1 VVPRVSISGS
11 ADAFDRAAGAAD
23 QNCQGARAAVAVA
36 GPDSWRHLAYGPVRR
51 SAASVRK
58 TARRT
63 LGYGRA
69 MTFTPEDKA
78 ESYNSTVSAPVAPS
92 GTSNETTAVME
103 LPGLIRTLDA
113 PAQNGRH
120 PVRDEVTVSDPQPLV
135 VGEGRLRS
143 VSDLLDGQ
151 MDVDV
156 RALGGLLYGRVAWV
170 VSRLR
175 CVDGGDN
182 ESESAV
188 AYFLVQARQWR
199 L

>member
-1 VVPRVSISGS
+1 MPCKTGTFTHLRAARPPIPREVQARGCVPRGRQYSQSLRAASNHPDDKLDTWTRHGTTALEQQRLVVPRVSISGS

-78 ESYNSTVSAPVAPS
+78 ESCNSTVSAPVVPS
-92 GTSNETTAVME
+92 GTSNETAAVME

-113 PAQNGRH
+113 PAQTAAILSG
-120 PVRDEVTVSDPQPLV
+120 
-135 VGEGRLRS
+135 
-143 VSDLLDGQ
+143 
-151 MDVDV
+151 MK
-156 RALGGLLYGRVAWV
+156 
-170 VSRLR
+170 
-175 CVDGGDN
+175 
-182 ESESAV
+182 
-188 AYFLVQARQWR
+188 
-199 L
+199 